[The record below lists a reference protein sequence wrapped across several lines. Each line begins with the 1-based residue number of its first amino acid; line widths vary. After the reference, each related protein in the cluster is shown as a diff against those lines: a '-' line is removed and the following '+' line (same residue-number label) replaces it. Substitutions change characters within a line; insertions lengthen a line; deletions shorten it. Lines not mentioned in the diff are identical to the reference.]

1 MFRFTLGSSLE
12 WQGLWDPRNN
22 MPCLVGAAVIQRL
35 LMVAMKESPLV
46 PDILFFKEKLE
57 TLDFS
62 VKSLDIYNSWQ
73 LIQN

>member
-1 MFRFTLGSSLE
+1 ML
-12 WQGLWDPRNN
+12 
-22 MPCLVGAAVIQRL
+22 CLVGAAVIQRL